1 MCGQDHDGM
10 SHLSRVR
17 QPGGIAPL
25 EMLGDI
31 RIIGFASCIFTWDL
45 STENPHWFSINAD
58 FHLQEGVRSDER
70 TPEAPPPFGH
80 NRNPNN
86 NRKQS
91 AGQIE
96 NGTRLQPM
104 TPPHSGND

>member
-70 TPEAPPPFGH
+70 TPEAPPP
-80 NRNPNN
+80 
-86 NRKQS
+86 S
-91 AGQIE
+91 DTT
-96 NGTRLQPM
+96 GTRIITENKVPVKSKMALDY
-104 TPPHSGND
+104 SL